1 MILQVKTSRK
11 WRKMTVV
18 RGVSTVKTR
27 VRTKSIPSGNL
38 VLRHILPPAVWGGGR
53 RREMG
58 MQDSSLWWHLR
69 QFSPARRTTEG
80 QSPSPVTRGFLVN
93 VLWASFTTSSPKAV
107 GCRGES
113 PPSQTTVGKL
123 FEMYKTVLKLRS
135 EAAQVVDGNAAST
148 SIGKSNKNYGK
159 GNE

>member
-18 RGVSTVKTR
+18 RRVSTVKTR

-80 QSPSPVTRGFLVN
+80 QSPSAVTRGFLVN

-107 GCRGES
+107 GCRG
-113 PPSQTTVGKL
+113 GKL
-123 FEMYKTVLKLRS
+123 FEMYKALLKLRS